1 MIDAIEIETFMG
13 LASVKQLLLQEN
25 HIGHIEPGSFDGIFL
40 QTTFNP
46 RANPRPMLVLSHNS
60 ISTILKETFQGKGF
74 CAGAISLYIQWNLF
88 FTVIPLSYSFLS
100 QSENVV
106 ACFMLWLALNH
117 SAGRVL
123 ISDWSL
129 NSSIM
134 KGTDEKF
141 SMRIFLVELWT
152 ENSD

>member
-1 MIDAIEIETFMG
+1 MIDAIQMETFRG

-25 HIGHIEPGSFDGIFL
+25 RIEHIEPGSFDGIFL

-46 RANPRPMLVLSHNS
+46 RANPRLMLVLSHNS
-60 ISTILKETFQGKGF
+60 ISTILKDTFQGKGF
-74 CAGAISLYIQWNLF
+74 CAISLYIQWNLSF
-88 FTVIPLSYSFLS
+88 AVTLLSNSLLS

-106 ACFMLWLALNH
+106 ACFILCLVLNH
-117 SAGRVL
+117 PAGRVL
-123 ISDWSL
+123 TSDWSL

-141 SMRIFLVELWT
+141 SMRIFFSRAL
-152 ENSD
+152 DRKF